1 MAGAAIGIPST
12 RGLMGVLTDYGVGAI
27 AGISYNVI
35 SNFTSQMG
43 FGGGLLGGAIAAAG
57 VGSVIKGTRGEVLA
71 TMLGFQAGI
80 GAGDIFGGLGMGG
93 ASDDDDGFQFV

>member
-12 RGLMGVLTDYGVGAI
+12 RGLMGGLTDYGVGAI

-35 SNFTSQMG
+35 SNFTAQMG

-57 VGSVIKGTRGEVLA
+57 VGSVVKGTRGEVLA
-71 TMLGFQAGI
+71 TMLGFQAGLV
-80 GAGDIFGGLGMGG
+80 GLNDIMGG
-93 ASDDDDGFQFV
+93 FAGGDDNDQFESV